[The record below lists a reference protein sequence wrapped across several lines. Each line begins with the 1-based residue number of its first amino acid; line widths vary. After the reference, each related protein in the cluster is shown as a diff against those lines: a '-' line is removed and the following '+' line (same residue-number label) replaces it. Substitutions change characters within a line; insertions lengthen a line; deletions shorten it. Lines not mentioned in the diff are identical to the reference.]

1 MAQEKSVTSEGIPS
15 SIDIGNVEAP
25 TQDSLNSLDQALDA
39 AGVFD
44 QAFPPAGSDSS
55 VSNEQSSDEPKEGSI
70 DGADSAQE
78 GNDQLPPDGA
88 KQQDEQQ
95 PPVAD
100 PRSEVSAIDLDNIK
114 APDDVSPKNLVNF
127 NKLREVA
134 KHFKTEASRIPELE
148 QQLAELQQKVHTAVA
163 PDSILKELEEHRQF
177 RKIFDTENDPEFK
190 KQYDEKLKNLDEDVL
205 SILTKN
211 GLPQETAEKLRA
223 NGLDK
228 IPADWWEKTVLPK
241 LSFLDRE
248 RIQKRLGERADIADQ
263 KFKEIENFRS
273 KRDEFYQQ
281 EQQKLVQAYE
291 EEQTQINQHVD
302 VLTKDVPWARYMDV
316 PPNAKPEE
324 IKQIE
329 AHNAEVADLEARFT
343 EALYPKTPSARAEV
357 AAAAVAS
364 IKLSSA
370 VNDLAT
376 RLRDSN
382 SKAEKLQ
389 KELEA
394 IRSAGRSPS
403 ARPAG
408 KKSAT
413 EADGT
418 NKLSDEDAIEQGL
431 MAAESSL

>member
-25 TQDSLNSLDQALDA
+25 TQESLNSLDQALDA

-55 VSNEQSSDEPKEGSI
+55 VSNDQPIGEEKPPTEPDSS
-70 DGADSAQE
+70 QE
-78 GNDQLPPDGA
+78 GNDQLPPDGS
-88 KQQDEQQ
+88 KEQEQ
-95 PPVAD
+95 PKVDQELQP
-100 PRSEVSAIDLDNIK
+100 EVQSIDLDNIK

-148 QQLAELQQKVHTAVA
+148 AQIMELHQKVQTTVV
-163 PDSILKELEEHRQF
+163 PDEIIKELEDHRQF

-190 KQYDEKLKNLDEDVL
+190 KQYDEKLKSLDDDVL

-211 GLPQETAEKLRA
+211 GLPQETADKLRSS
-223 NGLDK
+223 GLEN

-248 RIQKRLGERADIADQ
+248 RVQKRLGERADISDQ
-263 KFKEIENFRS
+263 KIKEIENFRS

-291 EEQTQINQHVD
+291 QEQTQINQHVD
-302 VLTKDVPWARYMDV
+302 ILTKDVPWARYMDI

-343 EALYPKTPSARAEV
+343 EALYPKTPSSRAEV

-370 VNDLAT
+370 VNDLAS

-403 ARPAG
+403 ARPSG

-413 EADGT
+413 EAGD
-418 NKLSDEDAIEQGL
+418 NYKLSDEDAIEQGL